1 MIPPFN
7 DDGYLPPGI
16 HLATLDEIAER
27 FGSGSE
33 IRRVQMESIRWLV
46 EIAERAGMTRIVLN
60 GSFAT
65 DQKEPN
71 DVDCVLLVTPDSL
84 LDEMALLELHGG
96 VPFLELQIV
105 EETEFQTIAQYFGT
119 DRDRVAKG
127 MLEIKQ

>member
-1 MIPPFN
+1 MIPLFN
-7 DDGYLPPGI
+7 DNGYLPPGI
-16 HLATLDEIAER
+16 HSATLDEIAER

-46 EIAERAGMTRIVLN
+46 EIAARAGVPRIVLN

-65 DQKEPN
+65 DQEEPN
-71 DVDCVLLVTPDSL
+71 DVDCVLLVAPDSL
-84 LDEMALLELHGG
+84 LDEVALLELHGG